1 MNDRI
6 AQALTK
12 IFDRHRIVFWYDAK
26 QELRDDF
33 EALQLP
39 GVEKL
44 ELINNEY
51 GIKYRLLREQPEQ
64 KFLLYREGPQPADLD
79 NWLLDVQL
87 AHGEFRT
94 DQVAIWLSELELGLE
109 FTDVVQAHAEFFQA
123 IKRKDAL
130 KKLLKADDTA
140 GQIRLKMLA
149 VCTGSESRMD
159 AVVENLLDELTTKNT
174 KEHEKFK
181 LIERFNLDAF
191 LWEQMK
197 RHYGYESDEPSIRDF
212 VVTLFRDCYFQ
223 NFAPEAEGSGE
234 NNFRDFRA
242 FRGKKL
248 SSDALVFLK
257 RWKDSRQFEGGFETL
272 SGECAEV
279 LGIEQDLA
287 KRDFRELIE
296 LDYFR
301 LIDQKIISDLVRA
314 VAARTASSGDV
325 AIWVRQRRQGHWYRE
340 YRHLYEAVDYAVRF
354 MQTLS
359 EIVIFEP
366 QMNTGGHRSE
376 KDIRVNPCE
385 SLVPNSLGSWVERYA
400 KSWFLLDQLYR
411 KFTYHVRM
419 SGQASLMG
427 SLTDQVEN
435 LYSNNYLLKLGD
447 RFQTFVDA
455 ASKWEAFPVRKQKEF
470 FEHWVRPFL
479 RKDNKVCVI
488 ISDAMRYEIGDEL
501 LSLIRQEDRY
511 SAELEP
517 ALSMLPSYTQLGMAA
532 LLPNKALAIADN
544 ETGTVLVDGQNS
556 QGTANRIKILGQAIS
571 QRATACKADELM
583 AMKGD
588 DCRALV
594 RDHDVIYV
602 YHNRIDATGDKR
614 ESEERVFE
622 AVEETL
628 QELIRLIKKLTGAN
642 ANNLLVTSDHG
653 FIYQNRAIDESDF
666 VGEEPQ
672 MDTDGHGLKNG
683 NKNICVNPCESVVLF
698 KDRRFILG
706 RNLPK
711 HPGLHKFT
719 PEQLGLAGEVEV
731 QIPKSINRL
740 RLKGSGSRF
749 VHGGAS
755 LQEVVIPVLKINKKR
770 QSDVTAVE
778 VDILRGASSVITS
791 GQLAVTLYQAGPV
804 TDKIQLRVLRAGIY
818 TEAGD
823 LISDSHDLTF
833 DLSSEN
839 PRERELQVRFVLTRK
854 ADEANGQEVILR
866 LEEKHAGTSHYK
878 EYKSLRY
885 LMRRSFTSDFDF

>member
-1 MNDRI
+1 MNERI

-12 IFDRHRIVFWYDAK
+12 LFDRHRIVFWYDAK

-51 GIKYRLLREQPEQ
+51 GIKYKLLREQPEQ
-64 KFLLYREGPQPADLD
+64 KFLLYREGPEPPHLD

-94 DQVAIWLSELELGLE
+94 DQVAIWLSELELSLE

-149 VCTGSESRMD
+149 VCTGSEPRMD
-159 AVVENLLDELTTKNT
+159 AVVENLLQELADSEPRIDTN
-174 KEHEKFK
+174 EHESGERFK
-181 LIERFNLDAF
+181 LIKKFGLDAYF
-191 LWEQMK
+191 WEQMK
-197 RHYGYESDEPSIRDF
+197 RCYGYESAEPSIRDF
-212 VVTLFRDCYFQ
+212 AVTLFKHCYFQ
-223 NFAPEAEGSGE
+223 NFE
-234 NNFRDFRA
+234 NQKNIRVNSCSFVVPTLT
-242 FRGKKL
+242 G
-248 SSDALVFLK
+248 DAMVFLK

-314 VAARTASSGDV
+314 VASRTASSGDV

-340 YRHLYEAVDYAVRF
+340 YRHLYEAVDYAAQF
-354 MQTLS
+354 THALGEAKLS
-359 EIVIFEP
+359 
-366 QMNTGGHRSE
+366 M
-376 KDIRVNPCE
+376 D
-385 SLVPNSLGSWVERYA
+385 SLAEGVQRY
-400 KSWFLLDQLYR
+400 SRIWYQLDQLYR

-517 ALSMLPSYTQLGMAA
+517 VLSMLPSYTQLGMAA
-532 LLPNKALAIADN
+532 LLPNKELAIADN
-544 ETGTVLVDGQNS
+544 ETGTVLVDGQSS
-556 QGTANRIKILGQAIS
+556 QGRVNRTKILQAALNGRGEAI
-571 QRATACKADELM
+571 TAEEFMQLDRDGSRELL
-583 AMKGD
+583 KSN
-588 DCRALV
+588 
-594 RDHDVIYV
+594 DVLYI
-602 YHNRIDATGDKR
+602 YHNRIDHTGDKMH
-614 ESEERVFE
+614 SEGLAFE
-622 AVEETL
+622 AAEQTL
-628 QELIRLIKKLTGAN
+628 GDIVRLVKKLTAAN
-642 ANNLLVTSDHG
+642 ANNILVTADHG
-653 FIYQNRAIDESDF
+653 FIYQHRPLDESDF
-666 VGEEPQ
+666 ASVEAKGEV
-672 MDTDGHGLKNG
+672 MLYR
-683 NKNICVNPCESVVLF
+683 
-698 KDRRFILG
+698 DRRFVLG
-706 RNLPK
+706 K
-711 HPGLHKFT
+711 GLDESASLHSFSS
-719 PEQLGLAGEVEV
+719 EQLGLSGEVEV

-791 GQLAVTLYQAGPV
+791 GQLAVTMYQAGPV
-804 TDKIQLRVLRAGIY
+804 TDKIQPRVLRAGIY

-833 DLSSEN
+833 DLSSDN

>member
-1 MNDRI
+1 M
-6 AQALTK
+6 
-12 IFDRHRIVFWYDAK
+12 
-26 QELRDDF
+26 
-33 EALQLP
+33 
-39 GVEKL
+39 
-44 ELINNEY
+44 
-51 GIKYRLLREQPEQ
+51 
-64 KFLLYREGPQPADLD
+64 
-79 NWLLDVQL
+79 QL

-109 FTDVVQAHAEFFQA
+109 FTDVVQAHAELFQA

-149 VCTGSESRMD
+149 VCTGSEPRMD
-159 AVVENLLDELTTKNT
+159 AVVENLLQELADGRDEKI
-174 KEHEKFK
+174 K
-181 LIERFNLDAF
+181 LIGRCSLDGF
-191 LWEQMK
+191 LWEQMT
-197 RHYGYESDEPSIRDF
+197 RCYGYKSDEPGIRDF
-212 VVTLFRDCYFQ
+212 AIELFKSCYAMGTDGQ
-223 NFAPEAEGSGE
+223 V
-234 NNFRDFRA
+234 
-242 FRGKKL
+242 KL
-248 SSDALVFLK
+248 TGDAMVFLK

-301 LIDQKIISDLVRA
+301 LIDQKIIIDLVRA
-314 VAARTASSGDV
+314 VAAHTASSSDV

-340 YRHLYEAVDYAVRF
+340 YRHLYEAVDYAARF
-354 MQTLS
+354 VHALGEAKLAM
-359 EIVIFEP
+359 
-366 QMNTGGHRSE
+366 
-376 KDIRVNPCE
+376 D
-385 SLVPNSLGSWVERYA
+385 SLAEGVQRY
-400 KSWFLLDQLYR
+400 SRFWYQLDQLYR

-419 SGQASLMG
+419 SGQASLMD
-427 SLTDQVEN
+427 SLTDQIEN

-455 ASKWEAFPVRKQKEF
+455 ASKWEAFPVRKQNEF
-470 FEHWVRPFL
+470 FEHWVQPFL

-517 ALSMLPSYTQLGMAA
+517 ALSMLPSYTQIGMAA

-544 ETGTVLVDGQNS
+544 ETGTVLVDGQSS

-571 QRATACKADELM
+571 QRATACKAEELM

-628 QELIRLIKKLTGAN
+628 QELIRLIKKLNN
-642 ANNLLVTSDHG
+642 ANLYNFLVTSDHG
-653 FIYQNRAIDESDF
+653 FIYQNRAIEESDF
-666 VGEEPQ
+666 SGVDAEGDQ
-672 MDTDGHGLKNG
+672 
-683 NKNICVNPCESVVLF
+683 ILF
-698 KDRRFILG
+698 RDRRFVLG
-706 RNLPK
+706 KGLAEASS
-711 HPGLHKFT
+711 LHKFT

-791 GQLAVTLYQAGPV
+791 GQLAVTMYQAGPV
-804 TDKIQLRVLRAGIY
+804 TDKIQSRVLRAGIY

-833 DLSSEN
+833 DLSSDN

>member
-1 MNDRI
+1 MSDRI

-12 IFDRHRIVFWYDAK
+12 LFDRHRIVFWYDAK

-44 ELINNEY
+44 ELTNNEY
-51 GIKYRLLREQPEQ
+51 GIKYKLLREQPEQ

-130 KKLLKADDTA
+130 KKLLQADDTA

-149 VCTGSESRMD
+149 VCTGSEPRMD

-181 LIERFNLDAF
+181 LVERCKLDAW

-197 RHYGYESDEPSIRDF
+197 RHYGYESSEPSIRDF
-212 VVTLFRDCYFQ
+212 VVTLFKDCYFQ
-223 NFAPEAEGSGE
+223 NFTTETE
-234 NNFRDFRA
+234 NSSDKNFRDFRA
-242 FRGKKL
+242 FRGQKL

-257 RWKDSRQFEGGFETL
+257 RWKDSRQFEDGFETL

-340 YRHLYEAVDYAVRF
+340 YRHLYEAVDYAAQFTHALGEAKLEMDSLAEGVQRYSRF
-354 MQTLS
+354 
-359 EIVIFEP
+359 
-366 QMNTGGHRSE
+366 
-376 KDIRVNPCE
+376 
-385 SLVPNSLGSWVERYA
+385 WY
-400 KSWFLLDQLYR
+400 LLDQLYR

-427 SLTDQVEN
+427 SLTEQIEN

-544 ETGTVLVDGQNS
+544 ETGNVLVDGQSS
-556 QGTANRIKILGQAIS
+556 QGTVNRTKILQAALNGRGEAI
-571 QRATACKADELM
+571 TAEDLMQLDRDGSRELL
-583 AMKGD
+583 K
-588 DCRALV
+588 CN
-594 RDHDVIYV
+594 DVLYI
-602 YHNRIDATGDKR
+602 YHNRIDHTGDKMH
-614 ESEERVFE
+614 SEGQAFE
-622 AVEETL
+622 AAEQTL
-628 QELIRLIKKLTGAN
+628 GDIVRLVKKLTAAN
-642 ANNLLVTSDHG
+642 ANNILVTADHG
-653 FIYQNRAIDESDF
+653 FIYQHRPLDESDF
-666 VGEEPQ
+666 ASVEAKGEVI
-672 MDTDGHGLKNG
+672 LYR
-683 NKNICVNPCESVVLF
+683 
-698 KDRRFILG
+698 DRRFVLG
-706 RNLPK
+706 K
-711 HPGLHKFT
+711 GLAESASLHSFSS
-719 PEQLGLAGEVEV
+719 EQLGLSGEVEV

-791 GQLAVTLYQAGPV
+791 GQLAVTMYQAGPV
-804 TDKIQLRVLRAGIY
+804 TDKIQPRVLRAGIY

-833 DLSSEN
+833 DLSSDN

>member
-1 MNDRI
+1 MSDRI

-12 IFDRHRIVFWYDAK
+12 LFDRHRIVFWYDSK

-33 EALQLP
+33 EALSLS
-39 GVEKL
+39 GIEKL
-44 ELINNEY
+44 ELTNNEY
-51 GIKYRLLREQPEQ
+51 GIKYRLLREEPKQ
-64 KFLLYREGPQPADLD
+64 KFLLYREGPQPADLE

-94 DQVAIWLSELELGLE
+94 DQVALWLSELELGLE
-109 FTDVVQAHAEFFQA
+109 FTDVVQAHAEFYQA
-123 IKRKDAL
+123 IKRKDSL
-130 KKLLKADDTA
+130 KKLLKPDDTS
-140 GQIRLKMLA
+140 GLIRLKMLA
-149 VCTGSESRMD
+149 VCAGSEPRMD
-159 AVVENLLDELTTKNT
+159 AVVENLLQEVTNNRDDKI
-174 KEHEKFK
+174 K
-181 LIERFNLDAF
+181 LIGRCGLDGF
-191 LWEQMK
+191 LWEQMT
-197 RHYGYESDEPSIRDF
+197 RCYGYKSDEPGIRDF
-212 VVTLFRDCYFQ
+212 AIELFKSCYAMGTDGQ
-223 NFAPEAEGSGE
+223 V
-234 NNFRDFRA
+234 
-242 FRGKKL
+242 KL
-248 SSDALVFLK
+248 TGDALVFLK
-257 RWKDSRQFEGGFETL
+257 RWKDSRQFEDGFETL
-272 SGECAEV
+272 SFECAEV

-314 VAARTASSGDV
+314 VASRTVSSGDV
-325 AIWVRQRRQGHWYRE
+325 TLWVRQRRQGHWYRE
-340 YRHLYEAVDYAVRF
+340 YRHLYEAVDYAAQF
-354 MQTLS
+354 THTLD
-359 EIVIFEP
+359 EAKFA
-366 QMNTGGHRSE
+366 M
-376 KDIRVNPCE
+376 D
-385 SLVPNSLGSWVERYA
+385 SLVDGVQRY
-400 KSWFLLDQLYR
+400 SRFWCQLDRLYR

-427 SLTDQVEN
+427 ALTDQIEN

-447 RFQTFVDA
+447 RFQTFVDE
-455 ASKWEAFPVRKQKEF
+455 ASKWDASPVPLQKNF
-470 FEHWVRPFL
+470 FERWVQPFL

-511 SAELEP
+511 SADLEP

-532 LLPNKALAIADN
+532 LLPGKELTIADN
-544 ETGTVLVDGQNS
+544 ETSTVLVDGQSS
-556 QGTANRIKILGQAIS
+556 QGTANRIKILSQGIS
-571 QRATACKADELM
+571 PRATACKADELM

-588 DCRALV
+588 ACRALV

-622 AVEETL
+622 AAEETL

-653 FIYQNRAIDESDF
+653 FIYQNRTIDESDF
-666 VGEEPQ
+666 SGVDAEGEQ
-672 MDTDGHGLKNG
+672 
-683 NKNICVNPCESVVLF
+683 ILF
-698 KDRRFILG
+698 RDRRFVLG
-706 RNLPK
+706 KGLCDVPS
-711 HPGLHKFT
+711 LHKFT
-719 PEQLGLAGEVEV
+719 SSELGLTGEMEV

-755 LQEVVIPVLKINKKR
+755 LQEVVVPVLKINKKR
-770 QSDVTAVE
+770 QSDVSAVE

-791 GQLAVTLYQAGPV
+791 GQLAVALYQAGPV
-804 TDKIQLRVLRAGIY
+804 TDKVQPRVLRAGIY
-818 TEAGD
+818 TENGD

-833 DLSSEN
+833 DLTSDN

-854 ADEANGQEVILR
+854 ADEANGQEVILK
-866 LEEKHAGTSHYK
+866 LEEKHAGTSHFK

>member
-12 IFDRHRIVFWYDAK
+12 LFDRHRIVFWYDAK

-33 EALQLP
+33 EALQLH

-51 GIKYRLLREQPEQ
+51 GIKYKLLREQPEQ

-123 IKRKDAL
+123 VKRKDAL

-140 GQIRLKMLA
+140 GQIHLKMLA
-149 VCTGSESRMD
+149 VCTGSELRMD
-159 AVVENLLDELTTKNT
+159 AVVENLLQELADGRDEKI
-174 KEHEKFK
+174 K
-181 LIERFNLDAF
+181 LIGRCSLDGF
-191 LWEQMK
+191 LWEQMT
-197 RHYGYESDEPSIRDF
+197 RCYGYKSDEPGIRDF
-212 VVTLFRDCYFQ
+212 AIELFKSCYAMGTDGQ
-223 NFAPEAEGSGE
+223 V
-234 NNFRDFRA
+234 
-242 FRGKKL
+242 KL
-248 SSDALVFLK
+248 TGDAMVFLK

-314 VAARTASSGDV
+314 VASRTASSGDV

-340 YRHLYEAVDYAVRF
+340 YRHLYEAVDYAAQF
-354 MQTLS
+354 THALGEAKLS
-359 EIVIFEP
+359 
-366 QMNTGGHRSE
+366 M
-376 KDIRVNPCE
+376 D
-385 SLVPNSLGSWVERYA
+385 SLAEGVQRY
-400 KSWFLLDQLYR
+400 SRIWYQLDQLYR

-544 ETGTVLVDGQNS
+544 ETGTVLVDGQSS

-666 VGEEPQ
+666 SGVDAEGDQ
-672 MDTDGHGLKNG
+672 
-683 NKNICVNPCESVVLF
+683 ILF
-698 KDRRFILG
+698 RDRRFVLG
-706 RNLPK
+706 KGLVAASS
-711 HPGLHKFT
+711 LHKFT

-791 GQLAVTLYQAGPV
+791 GQLAVTMYQAGPV

-833 DLSSEN
+833 DLSSDN
-839 PRERELQVRFVLTRK
+839 PRERELQVRFVLARK

>member
-1 MNDRI
+1 MNERI

-12 IFDRHRIVFWYDAK
+12 LFDRHRIIFWYDAK

-44 ELINNEY
+44 ELTNNEY
-51 GIKYRLLREQPEQ
+51 GIKYRVLREQPQQ

-109 FTDVVQAHAEFFQA
+109 FTDMVQAHGSFFEA
-123 IKRKDAL
+123 VKRKDAL

-149 VCTGSESRMD
+149 VCTGSEPRLD
-159 AVVENLLDELTTKNT
+159 AIVEQLLDELSVASGQWSVENPG
-174 KEHEKFK
+174 EKFK
-181 LIERFNLDAF
+181 LIQRCKLDAWF
-191 LWEQMK
+191 WEQMK
-197 RHYGYESDEPSIRDF
+197 RHYGYESSEPSVRDF
-212 VVTLFRDCYFQ
+212 VIKLFKECYFQ
-223 NFAPEAEGSGE
+223 NFTGHYPLSTGH
-234 NNFRDFRA
+234 
-242 FRGKKL
+242 L

-257 RWKDSRQFEGGFETL
+257 RWKDSRQFEDGFESL

-314 VAARTASSGDV
+314 VAARTTSSGDV

-340 YRHLYEAVDYAVRF
+340 YRHLYEAVDYAAQF
-354 MQTLS
+354 LEKLS
-359 EIVIFEP
+359 VFSNQFSANELATDHWQLATWI
-366 QMNTGGHRSE
+366 Q
-376 KDIRVNPCE
+376 
-385 SLVPNSLGSWVERYA
+385 RYA
-400 KSWFLLDQLYR
+400 KAWYLLDQLYR

-427 SLTDQVEN
+427 SLTEQVEN

-447 RFQTFVDA
+447 RFQTFVDT
-455 ASKWEAFPVRKQKEF
+455 ASKWEAFPVRKQQEF
-470 FEHWVRPFL
+470 FEYWVRPFL

-532 LLPNKALAIADN
+532 LLPHKALAIADN
-544 ETGTVLVDGQNS
+544 EIGTVLVDGQSS
-556 QGTANRIKILGQAIS
+556 QGTANRIKILGQAGS
-571 QRATACKADELM
+571 LRATACKADELM
-583 AMKGD
+583 AMKSD

-653 FIYQNRAIDESDF
+653 FIYQNRAIDESDY
-666 VGEEPQ
+666 VSGQWSVASGQQENGS
-672 MDTDGHGLKNG
+672 TGHQ
-683 NKNICVNPCESVVLF
+683 PPATSHF
-698 KDRRFILG
+698 YYDRRFILG
-706 RNLPK
+706 KNLAE
-711 HPGLHKFT
+711 HPSLHKFT
-719 PEQLGLAGEVEV
+719 PGQLGLAGEVEV

-749 VHGGAS
+749 VHGGAT
-755 LQEVVIPVLKINKKR
+755 LQEVVIPVIKINKKR

-778 VDILRGASSVITS
+778 VEILRGASSVITS

-804 TDKIQLRVLRAGIY
+804 TDKIQPRVLRAGIY
-818 TEAGD
+818 TEADD
-823 LISDSHDLTF
+823 LISDSHELTF
-833 DLSSEN
+833 DLGSDN
-839 PRERELQVRFVLTRK
+839 PREREVQVRFVLTRK

-885 LMRRSFTSDFDF
+885 VIRRSFTSDFDF

>member
-1 MNDRI
+1 MENRI

-12 IFDRHRIVFWYDAK
+12 LFDRHRIVFWYDAK

-44 ELINNEY
+44 MLSNNEY
-51 GIKYRLLREQPEQ
+51 GIKYRLLREQPKQ
-64 KFLLYREGPQPADLD
+64 KFLLYREGPQPDDLD

-87 AHGEFRT
+87 AHSEFRT

-149 VCTGSESRMD
+149 VCTGSEPRMD
-159 AVVENLLDELTTKNT
+159 AVVENLLQELADSRDEKI
-174 KEHEKFK
+174 K
-181 LIERFNLDAF
+181 LIGRCSLDDF
-191 LWEQMK
+191 LWEQMT
-197 RHYGYESDEPSIRDF
+197 RCYGYKSDEPGIRDF
-212 VVTLFRDCYFQ
+212 AIELFKSCYAMGTDGQ
-223 NFAPEAEGSGE
+223 V
-234 NNFRDFRA
+234 
-242 FRGKKL
+242 KL
-248 SSDALVFLK
+248 TGDAMVFLK

-340 YRHLYEAVDYAVRF
+340 YRHLYEAVDYAAQFTHALGEAKLAMDSLAEGVQRYSRF
-354 MQTLS
+354 
-359 EIVIFEP
+359 
-366 QMNTGGHRSE
+366 
-376 KDIRVNPCE
+376 
-385 SLVPNSLGSWVERYA
+385 WY
-400 KSWFLLDQLYR
+400 LLDQLYR

-427 SLTDQVEN
+427 TLTDQIEN

-447 RFQTFVDA
+447 RFQTFVCA
-455 ASKWEAFPVRKQKEF
+455 ESKWEAFPVRKQKEF

-544 ETGTVLVDGQNS
+544 ETSTVLVDGQSS

-666 VGEEPQ
+666 SGVDAEGEQ
-672 MDTDGHGLKNG
+672 
-683 NKNICVNPCESVVLF
+683 ILF
-698 KDRRFILG
+698 RDRRFVLG
-706 RNLPK
+706 KGLAEASS
-711 HPGLHKFT
+711 LHKFT

-804 TDKIQLRVLRAGIY
+804 TDKIQPRVLRAGIY
-818 TEAGD
+818 TEAGE

-833 DLSSEN
+833 DLSSDD

-878 EYKSLRY
+878 EYKTLRY